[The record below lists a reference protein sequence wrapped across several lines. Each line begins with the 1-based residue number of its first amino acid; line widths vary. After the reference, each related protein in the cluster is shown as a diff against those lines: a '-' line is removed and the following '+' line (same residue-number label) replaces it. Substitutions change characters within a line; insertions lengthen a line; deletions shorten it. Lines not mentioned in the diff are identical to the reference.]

1 MGSQASDC
9 SYCARGE
16 RLSSNLIEIGRLETS
31 TLYLFREQTYRG
43 RCVVALNAHETELF
57 RLDPDTL
64 GRFSRDVSRAAAALQ
79 GAFAPEKINYA
90 IYGDLAPHLHF
101 HVVPKYRNGQDWGE
115 PFVLHPLEKQYLS
128 EEGYREVIAA
138 IKEHLP
144 MQFPF

>member
-1 MGSQASDC
+1 MEADRKDC
-9 SYCARGE
+9 AYCARDE
-16 RLSSNLIEIGRLETS
+16 RLFNVSIEICRLETS

-43 RCVVALNAHETELF
+43 RCVVALNTHETELF

-79 GAFAPEKINYA
+79 GAFGPDKINYA

-101 HVVPKYRNGQDWGE
+101 HVVPKYRNGQGWGE
-115 PFVLHPLEKQYLS
+115 PFALLPSEKQYLS

-138 IKEHLP
+138 IKKHLP
-144 MQFPF
+144 G